1 MASGELNTT
10 GRTREQVLG
19 EMRALRQGDANWRE
33 GKTWSLVYHAG
44 EDVTGLLAEA
54 YTMFMAENGLSPIA
68 FPSLRRFEA
77 EIGALTAKLF
87 HGPEAAGSM
96 TSGGSESVL
105 MAVKTARDHARAT
118 RGIRTPQM
126 VIPHSAHP
134 AFDKAGHY
142 FGVEIVHAPLGA
154 DFRVDV
160 AAMERLITPD
170 TILLVGSAPAYPHG
184 VIDPITEIAALAQ
197 SRGILCHV
205 DACLGGFLLP
215 FAAKLGHAIPPF
227 DFQVPG
233 VTSISADLHKYGYA
247 AKGAS
252 IVMYRDRALRQH
264 QFFTRGDWPGGLYAS
279 PSMTGTRPGGA
290 IAAAWAVL
298 QYLGEEG
305 YLAKAREVLATAGAL
320 MTGVRATPG
329 LKILG
334 EPGLTVFAFASDTLD
349 VYALGDAME
358 ARGWKLDRQQH
369 PPSLHLMVT
378 PAHTRVV
385 EPFLNDLRAC
395 AASLTQGTPAPEG
408 SAAMYGMAGAMPRGD
423 LESFLGEFL
432 GGLYEL

>member
-1 MASGELNTT
+1 MPAGELNTE
-10 GRTREQVLG
+10 GRTREQVLA
-19 EMRALRQGDANWRE
+19 EMRGLRKGDANWRE
-33 GKTWSLVYHAG
+33 GKTFSLVYNAG
-44 EDVTGLLAEA
+44 DDVSALLAEA
-54 YTMFMAENGLSPIA
+54 YTLFMAENGLSPIA

-77 EIGALTAKLF
+77 EVGAITARLF

-118 RGIRTPQM
+118 RGVREPQM
-126 VIPHSAHP
+126 VVPVSAHP

-142 FGVEIVHAPLGA
+142 FGVEVVHAPLAA

-160 AAMERLITPD
+160 AAMEKLITD
-170 TILLVGSAPAYPHG
+170 RTVLVVGSAPAYPHG
-184 VIDPITEIAALAQ
+184 VIDPIAEIAALAQ
-197 SRGILCHV
+197 RHGVLCHV

-215 FAAKLGHAIPPF
+215 FAERLGHPVPAF
-227 DFQVPG
+227 DFRVPG

-279 PSMTGTRPGGA
+279 PTMTGTRPGGA
-290 IAAAWAVL
+290 IAAAWAVM

-305 YLAKAREVLATAGAL
+305 YLAKAREVLATSEAL
-320 MTGVRATPG
+320 MAGVRATPG
-329 LKILG
+329 LRILG
-334 EPGLTVFAFASDTLD
+334 APQLTVFAFASDTVD
-349 VYALGDAME
+349 VFALGDAME

-378 PAHTRVV
+378 PAHTKVV
-385 EPFLNDLRAC
+385 EPFLADLRAC
-395 AASLTQGTPAPEG
+395 TEALASGAPAPDG

-423 LESFLGEFL
+423 LEAFLGEFL